1 MTIVITAKR
10 DGFRRAG
17 IAHSSK
23 PTRYTDDFFSEEQ
36 LKAMLKEPQLT
47 LAHVEDEFDQVQ
59 ESFNEPSAQA
69 ALSETSNSTQDTQSQ
84 TSETGSAPVGDGV
97 DSALPAISTIEQGGP
112 AAGGNV
118 GDQVGK
124 TGAVVRPAV
133 IPADEGGE
141 PGQASETQA
150 KPEKPKAKSK
160 DGAK

>member
-17 IAHSSK
+17 IAHSSM
-23 PTRYTDDFFSEEQ
+23 PTRYADDFFSEEQ

-69 ALSETSNSTQDTQSQ
+69 ALSETSNSTQDPQSQ
-84 TSETGSAPVGDGV
+84 ASETGSASVGDGV
-97 DSALPAISTIEQGGP
+97 DAAAAVISTNDQGGP

-118 GDQVGK
+118 GDEAGNAS
-124 TGAVVRPAV
+124 AVVSAVV
-133 IPADEGGE
+133 IPADGGAE

-150 KPEKPKAKSK
+150 KPEKPKAKPK

>member
-10 DGFRRAG
+10 EGFRRAG

-23 PTRYTDDFFSEEQ
+23 PTRYADDFFSEEQ

-59 ESFNEPSAQA
+59 ESFNESSAQA
-69 ALSETSNSTQDTQSQ
+69 ALSETSNSTQDPQSQ
-84 TSETGSAPVGDGV
+84 ASETGSTSVDDGV
-97 DSALPAISTIEQGGP
+97 DAALAVNSTSDQGGP

-118 GDQVGK
+118 GDVAGSA
-124 TGAVVRPAV
+124 GAVVSSV
-133 IPADEGGE
+133 VTPADGGAE
-141 PGQASETQA
+141 PGQVSETQA
-150 KPEKPKAKSK
+150 KPEKPKAKPK

>member
-23 PTRYTDDFFSEEQ
+23 PTRYADDFFSEEQ

-69 ALSETSNSTQDTQSQ
+69 ASSETSSSPQDTQSQ
-84 TSETGSAPVGDGV
+84 TSETGSASVGDGV
-97 DSALPAISTIEQGGP
+97 DAALAVISTSDQGGP
-112 AAGGNV
+112 AAGANV
-118 GDQVGK
+118 GDQVGS
-124 TGAVVRPAV
+124 TGAVVSPTV
-133 IPADEGGE
+133 VPADGGGE
-141 PGQASETQA
+141 SSQASDAQA
-150 KPEKPKAKSK
+150 KPEKPRAKAKDS
-160 DGAK
+160 AK

>member
-23 PTRYTDDFFSEEQ
+23 PTRHADNFFSEEQ

-69 ALSETSNSTQDTQSQ
+69 ALSETSSSTQDSQSQ
-84 TSETGSAPVGDGV
+84 ASETGSAPVGDGV
-97 DSALPAISTIEQGGP
+97 DSALAVIPTIDQGGP
-112 AAGGNV
+112 AAGENV
-118 GDQVGK
+118 GDQVGN
-124 TGAVVRPAV
+124 TGAVVSPTIV
-133 IPADEGGE
+133 PADGRGE
-141 PGQASETQA
+141 SSQASDTQT
-150 KPEKPKAKSK
+150 KPEKPKTKARDSAK
-160 DGAK
+160 

>member
-23 PTRYTDDFFSEEQ
+23 PTPYADDFFSEEQ

-47 LAHVEDEFDQVQ
+47 LAHVEDGFDQVQ
-59 ESFNEPSAQA
+59 ESFNELSAQA
-69 ALSETSNSTQDTQSQ
+69 ALSETSSTTQDPQSQ
-84 TSETGSAPVGDGV
+84 APETGSAPVNDGV
-97 DSALPAISTIEQGGP
+97 GDALTVISTDDQGGP

-118 GDQVGK
+118 GDQLGNI
-124 TGAVVRPAV
+124 GAVVSPVV
-133 IPADEGGE
+133 IPADGGNE
-141 PGQASETQA
+141 PGQATDTQA